1 MLKQLKKKKEL
12 HKLDN
17 PYCKGILEGKLPLT
31 IGGGI
36 GQSRICMLILQK
48 SHIVEVQQSSWEEKV
63 LSGLKEYKV
72 L

>member
-1 MLKQLKKKKEL
+1 MQLEKSKCTDKLKLDYHQKIIKKEL
-12 HKLDN
+12 
-17 PYCKGILEGKLPLT
+17 PYT

-63 LSGLKEYKV
+63 LSDLKKYKV